1 MVNRMVDTGAQMGLW
16 KTGSDIRNK
25 MLADGVPTG
34 MLDKV
39 AQDNRTRSDR
49 NYVSDAFVKGLS
61 GGSTQKAAKKATTV
75 TRKTPTTATKGTAT
89 KGAVNKRS
97 TILTSS
103 RGTEAPANIKRKTL
117 LGA

>member
-1 MVNRMVDTGAQMGLW
+1 MCIGNKLADAGAQM
-16 KTGSDIRNK
+16 S
-25 MLADGVPTG
+25 VTG
-34 MLDKV
+34 MLYKV
-39 AQDNRTRSDR
+39 AQDNRMRADR
-49 NYVSDAFVKGLS
+49 NYVSDAFDKGLS

-75 TRKTPTTATKGTAT
+75 TRKTPTTAT

>member
-1 MVNRMVDTGAQMGLW
+1 MCLVSRMVDTGSQMGLW

-39 AQDNRTRSDR
+39 AQDNRKRSDSTWV
-49 NYVSDAFVKGLS
+49 NDAFVKGLS
-61 GGSTQKAAKKATTV
+61 GGSTQKAAKKSTSV
-75 TRKTPTTATKGTAT
+75 TRKTPTTATKG
-89 KGAVNKRS
+89 AVNKRA

-117 LGA
+117 LGT